1 MTTNISF
8 FLMTASQKIVNKLP
22 MHVITAVTLLVVSM
36 LTILSPQKSLAQEL
50 ARDSASVIM
59 YHRFGEDRYPSTNIR
74 IAQFEEHLELLTNGD
89 YTVLPLP
96 DIIETLQ
103 AGGTLP
109 DRTVAITIDDA
120 YLSVYEQA
128 WPRLKELGLPFTIFV
143 ATDPVEKNRR
153 GYMSWDMLRELQGEG
168 VTIGSQTHTHPH
180 LHRKSADEVRQ
191 EITTSNQLF
200 LEELGL
206 RPELFAYPFGEYSKF
221 VVDIVK
227 EAGFVAAFG
236 QNSGIMHSQDRM
248 FELPRFA
255 FNENYGTMDRLE
267 LAVNGLPLKISDLTP
282 EDMVLT
288 ENPPLYGFTLH
299 EGMRPQGQLRCFASG
314 YGKVDVSLIGQRA
327 EIRLPGA
334 LKNGRS
340 RINCTMPA
348 GQNRWR
354 WFGRQFL
361 TD

>member
-1 MTTNISF
+1 MAPYLKNLTQALQKAAGKNLARFLGISAIA
-8 FLMTASQKIVNKLP
+8 L
-22 MHVITAVTLLVVSM
+22 LLVPSA
-36 LTILSPQKSLAQEL
+36 LLPIEATAQEIQ
-50 ARDSASVIM
+50 RDSASVIM

-74 IAQFEEHLELLTNGD
+74 LSQFEEHLELLTNGD

-96 DIIETLQ
+96 EIIETLR
-103 AGGTLP
+103 AGGTVP

-128 WPRLKELGLPFTIFV
+128 WPRLQELGLPFTIFV
-143 ATDPVEKNRR
+143 ATEPVEKNRR
-153 GYMSWDMLRELQGEG
+153 GYMSWDMLRELQSAG

-180 LHRKSADEVRQ
+180 LHRKTPEQVRA
-191 EITTSNQLF
+191 EINLSNQYF
-200 LEELGL
+200 LQELGM
-206 RPELFAYPFGEYSKF
+206 RPQLFAYPFGEYSHF

-227 EAGFVAAFG
+227 ESGFVAAFG
-236 QNSGIMHSQDRM
+236 QNSGIMHSKDRF

-255 FNENYGTMDRLE
+255 FNENYGTTDRLE
-267 LAVNGLPLKISDLTP
+267 LAVNSLPLKITDLTP
-282 EDMVLT
+282 EDMVLS

-299 EGMRPQGQLRCFASG
+299 ENMRPEGQLRCFASG
-314 YGKVDVSLIGQRA
+314 YGKVSVSIIGRRA

-334 LKNGRS
+334 LKQGRS

-361 TD
+361 TN

>member
-1 MTTNISF
+1 MAPYLKNLTQALQKAAGKNLARFLGISAIA
-8 FLMTASQKIVNKLP
+8 LLLAPSALLP
-22 MHVITAVTLLVVSM
+22 IKAT
-36 LTILSPQKSLAQEL
+36 AQEIQ
-50 ARDSASVIM
+50 RDSASVIM

-74 IAQFEEHLELLTNGD
+74 LSQFEEHLELLTNGD

-96 DIIETLQ
+96 EIIETLR
-103 AGGTLP
+103 AGGTVP

-128 WPRLKELGLPFTIFV
+128 WPRLKALGLPFTIFV
-143 ATDPVEKNRR
+143 ATEPVEKNRR
-153 GYMSWDMLRELQGEG
+153 GYMSWDMLRELQSAG

-180 LHRKSADEVRQ
+180 LHRKTPEQVRA
-191 EITTSNQLF
+191 EINLSNQYF
-200 LEELGL
+200 LQELGM
-206 RPELFAYPFGEYSKF
+206 RPQLFAYPFGEYSRF

-227 EAGFVAAFG
+227 ESALSLPLVRILALCIAR
-236 QNSGIMHSQDRM
+236 ID

-255 FNENYGTMDRLE
+255 FNENYGTTDRLE
-267 LAVNGLPLKISDLTP
+267 LAVNGLPLKITDLTP
-282 EDMVLT
+282 EDMVLS

-299 EGMRPQGQLRCFASG
+299 EDMRPEGQLRCFASG
-314 YGKVDVSLIGQRA
+314 YGKVSVSIIGRRA

-334 LKNGRS
+334 LKQGRS

-361 TD
+361 TN